1 MTNFS
6 NEIIPYF
13 LYFILLLFYISIIS
27 KKKKEN
33 REKFHKFSDSL
44 VDEKKL
50 RSFLLDS
57 ERKLKAL
64 NELYRDNLIELN
76 LYTQKTS
83 QIANIV
89 NKITTD
95 DIYEFGKVKNN
106 EIFDDLKLDIIEK
119 FKKKKMEKML
129 PHIKSVDIDT
139 LLQSVDNKIKQKEKI

>member
-1 MTNFS
+1 MTNIS

-89 NKITTD
+89 NKLTTD

-119 FKKKKMEKML
+119 FKKKKTEKML
-129 PHIKSVDIDT
+129 PDIKSVDIDT

>member
-33 REKFHKFSDSL
+33 REKFHKFSNSL

-95 DIYEFGKVKNN
+95 EIYEFGKVKNN

-119 FKKKKMEKML
+119 FKKKKTEKML
-129 PHIKSVDIDT
+129 PDIKSADIDT

>member
-33 REKFHKFSDSL
+33 REKFHKFSNSL

-89 NKITTD
+89 NKLTTD

-119 FKKKKMEKML
+119 FKKKKTEKML
-129 PHIKSVDIDT
+129 PDIKSADLDT

>member
-33 REKFHKFSDSL
+33 REKFNKFSNSL

-83 QIANIV
+83 QIATVKLVGDKTILEDKEEV
-89 NKITTD
+89 RTKLP
-95 DIYEFGKVKNN
+95 DILGRVLACIWIDPEFYHSFSYN
-106 EIFDDLKLDIIEK
+106 
-119 FKKKKMEKML
+119 
-129 PHIKSVDIDT
+129 
-139 LLQSVDNKIKQKEKI
+139 

>member
-1 MTNFS
+1 MTNIS

-89 NKITTD
+89 NKLTTD

-119 FKKKKMEKML
+119 FKKKKTEKML
-129 PHIKSVDIDT
+129 PDIKSVDIDT
-139 LLQSVDNKIKQKEKI
+139 LLQSLDNKIKQKEKI

>member
-27 KKKKEN
+27 KKKKES
-33 REKFHKFSDSL
+33 REKFHKFSTSL

-89 NKITTD
+89 NKLTTD

-119 FKKKKMEKML
+119 FKKKKTEKML
-129 PHIKSVDIDT
+129 PDIKSADIDT

>member
-27 KKKKEN
+27 KKKKES
-33 REKFHKFSDSL
+33 REKFHKFSTSL

-89 NKITTD
+89 NKLTTD
-95 DIYEFGKVKNN
+95 DIYEFGKLKNN
-106 EIFDDLKLDIIEK
+106 EIFDDLKLNIIEK
-119 FKKKKMEKML
+119 FEKKKMEKML
-129 PHIKSVDIDT
+129 PDIKSADIDT